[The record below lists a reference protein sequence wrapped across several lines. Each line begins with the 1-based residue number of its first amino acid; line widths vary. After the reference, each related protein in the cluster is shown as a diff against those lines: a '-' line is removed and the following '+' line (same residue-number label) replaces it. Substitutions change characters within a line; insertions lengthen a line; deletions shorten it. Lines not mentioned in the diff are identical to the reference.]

1 MTFSIRESL
10 GLTDGSGVI
19 SLIGAGGKTSL
30 MFRLARE
37 LAALGRTVLTTTT
50 TNLFFPSLDQSP
62 VTLVTETV
70 PEFLARAGAVLKH
83 HPHVSAGTCRLPE
96 TGKLKGFAAAMI
108 DEIRQAGLFDWIIVE
123 ADGARQLPIKASD
136 VHEPVM
142 PSATTVI
149 VHVTGLDALNTPV
162 DDTHVHRPAIFRAN
176 TGLAP
181 GSCVDVNA
189 VAVSCVLELRK
200 ARALAGSDP
209 DTAVWLNKADDPQRM
224 AAGRAVAARL
234 KTHQKEIDTHLA
246 RQHPE
251 SRDSELRHG
260 QTRSHLNAPSLFP
273 EKQTPWPGR
282 VVIASLIQADPV
294 REVVIL

>member
-1 MTFSIRESL
+1 MGFSICDSL
-10 GLTDGSGVI
+10 GLRDGSGVI

-30 MFRLARE
+30 MFGLARE
-37 LAALGRTVLTTTT
+37 LTGSGRTVLTTTT
-50 TNLFFPSLDQSP
+50 TNLFFPSRDQSP

-70 PEFLARAGAVLKH
+70 PALLDRAGPALKG
-83 HPHVSAGTCRLPE
+83 HPHISAGTRHLPE
-96 TGKLKGFAAAMI
+96 TGKLKGFAAPMI

-123 ADGARQLPIKASD
+123 ADGAKQLPIKASD

-142 PSATTVI
+142 PSATTAI

-162 DDTHVHRPAIFRAN
+162 DDIHVHRSAIFRAN

-181 GSCVDVNA
+181 GSRVDVNA
-189 VAVSCVLELRK
+189 VAVSCVRELRK
-200 ARALAGSDP
+200 ARVLAGSDP
-209 DTAVWLNKADDPQRM
+209 DTVVWLNKADDPQRI

-246 RQHPE
+246 RQC
-251 SRDSELRHG
+251 L
-260 QTRSHLNAPSLFP
+260 QTHDPQPRSHRRAPSLFT
-273 EKQTPWPGR
+273 EQQAPWPGR

-294 REVVIL
+294 SEVVIL